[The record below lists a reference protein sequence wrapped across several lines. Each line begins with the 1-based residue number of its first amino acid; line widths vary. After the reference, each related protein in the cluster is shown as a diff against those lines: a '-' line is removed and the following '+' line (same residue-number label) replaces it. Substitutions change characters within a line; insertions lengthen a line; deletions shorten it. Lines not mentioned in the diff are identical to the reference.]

1 MQGTEGRWRQSRR
14 RSKHEVQPPFFANL
28 KTQSNSRYDSK
39 SDFIGNFNCFYGSVL
54 VICLHLNLGFWQ
66 WWARFPLLCLHLY
79 LHLLSRWC
87 CPLCCRCKYSSVS
100 EILNFKLIKFSRH
113 SIEYSDFLGKNYEA
127 MVLLTIVL
135 GGTIILT
142 SILGVVSI
150 YKNTKGLIWGFQL
163 VLLFLM
169 LTQAVL
175 SIQGIIHVTSY
186 KVKLAGE
193 NLFYD
198 F

>member
-1 MQGTEGRWRQSRR
+1 M
-14 RSKHEVQPPFFANL
+14 
-28 KTQSNSRYDSK
+28 
-39 SDFIGNFNCFYGSVL
+39 
-54 VICLHLNLGFWQ
+54 
-66 WWARFPLLCLHLY
+66 
-79 LHLLSRWC
+79 
-87 CPLCCRCKYSSVS
+87 
-100 EILNFKLIKFSRH
+100 
-113 SIEYSDFLGKNYEA
+113 GKNYEA